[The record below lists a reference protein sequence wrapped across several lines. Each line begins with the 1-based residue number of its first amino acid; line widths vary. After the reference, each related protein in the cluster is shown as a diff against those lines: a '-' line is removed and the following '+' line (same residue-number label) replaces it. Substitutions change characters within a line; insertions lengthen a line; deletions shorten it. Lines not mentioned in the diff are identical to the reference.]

1 MRRELRQLTAEDR
14 EEYFD
19 AMEIVAK
26 TTMADGQMLYGK
38 KFYNFEEFTI
48 KHVHTQACSPF
59 HGGLSFLT
67 SHAAFT
73 LQLDQSLQSINPKI
87 TQPYW
92 CD

>member
-1 MRRELRQLTAEDR
+1 MRTPTLTYVSPPPR
-14 EEYFD
+14 
-19 AMEIVAK
+19 
-26 TTMADGQMLYGK
+26 
-38 KFYNFEEFTI
+38 FTV

-73 LQLDQSLQSINPKI
+73 LELDQSLQAINPKL

-92 CD
+92 